1 MIPVELAPEVMG
13 SLRGVCSA
21 PYSTYVRGVIIDGDR
36 AVSFTGSGDSALV
49 IEG

>member
-1 MIPVELAPEVMG
+1 MIPVELAPEVTV

-21 PYSTYVRGVIIDGDR
+21 PYSTYVRGVIIEGDR
-36 AVSFTGSGDSALV
+36 GVLLTGSGDSAQV